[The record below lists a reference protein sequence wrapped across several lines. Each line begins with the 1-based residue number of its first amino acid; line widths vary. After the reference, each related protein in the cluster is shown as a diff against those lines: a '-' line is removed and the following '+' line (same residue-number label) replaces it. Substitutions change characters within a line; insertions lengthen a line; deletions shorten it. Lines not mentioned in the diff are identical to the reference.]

1 MKKYL
6 LLLIAFV
13 VVGLSSNAQSAS
25 VSPSRLYFDVSP
37 GNYKSQKLRVMNNGP
52 TTQTFTVNFAN
63 FRSPGKGGKTS
74 LDTNNLSSHGM
85 ADWLT
90 ASPSFFEV
98 APGEL
103 KEIEILLQIPNTPDA
118 NTVRWAVASI
128 KLARENKG
136 TGEKGENVTGM
147 SIIPTFSFVI
157 HLFQTP
163 PNIKYTE
170 VQIDNFYRDS
180 TMVQDS
186 IRKVRM
192 VMSASNIGDAIADCG
207 AYLDIVNMKTG
218 AKTVVKSRGFT
229 ILPGG
234 SRDIPFSLPSD
245 LPKGDYNILGVIDYG
260 SETDVAAYEL
270 NIKIE

>member
-1 MKKYL
+1 MRKNIL
-6 LLLIAFV
+6 ILIALVFFAF
-13 VVGLSSNAQSAS
+13 SSKAQSAS

-37 GNYKSQKLRVMNNGP
+37 GSYKSQKLRVMNNG
-52 TTQTFTVNFAN
+52 TKTQTFTVNFAN
-63 FRSPGKGGKTS
+63 FSTPGRNGKT
-74 LDTNNLSSHGM
+74 LIDTVENVHGM

-103 KEIEILLQIPNTPDA
+103 KEIEILLQLPNTPDA
-118 NTVRWAVASI
+118 NTVRWAVASV

-136 TGEKGENVTGM
+136 SGEKGENVTGM

-163 PNIKYTE
+163 PTIKYTE
-170 VQIDNFYRDS
+170 VVIDTFYRAPDFVKDS
-180 TMVQDS
+180 VSQIKMTML
-186 IRKVRM
+186 
-192 VMSASNIGDAIADCG
+192 ASNVGDAIANCA

-218 AKTVVKSRGFT
+218 EKTVVKNRGFT

-234 SRDIPFSLPSD
+234 EREVPFFLPKD
-245 LPKGDYNILGVIDYG
+245 LPKGNYNILGVIDYG

-270 NIKIE
+270 DIKIE